1 MPQEFLGA
9 GWKQTGREWYVI
21 AHNHCSKGKGL
32 GALRAQTEGEIGAEL
47 CRLGDADQAEKG
59 RRNENNMSKDT
70 RRKQVGA
77 SP

>member
-1 MPQEFLGA
+1 METNWQRAVCDSPQSL
-9 GWKQTGREWYVI
+9 QQ
-21 AHNHCSKGKGL
+21 GKGL

-59 RRNENNMSKDT
+59 RKNENNMSKDT